1 MWRGYSVS
9 TSECSPG
16 IKWSSFVKKCALAR
30 ALSLGTFML
39 SAYLDFIDIANF
51 IFLVGRAGA
60 TGAPDTARKS
70 GDVCNGWSTVE
81 WYFLEQTAGKSA
93 HKCSQRKSF
102 QIGMCS
108 NYRKRKRE
116 RERDGEKR
124 QTDHECIACKE
135 LLFCLIFQDV
145 RSLQKRL
152 LPSIFAYFIH
162 RFRNE
167 QYVLFRS
174 AKRTLFILPDN
185 YEESIRINII
195 TFITMREYS
204 GYIH

>member
-60 TGAPDTARKS
+60 TGATGTARKS

-108 NYRKRKRE
+108 NYRKREKE
-116 RERDGEKR
+116 RERWREKEANWSR
-124 QTDHECIACKE
+124 MY
-135 LLFCLIFQDV
+135 
-145 RSLQKRL
+145 SLQGA
-152 LPSIFAYFIH
+152 F
-162 RFRNE
+162 
-167 QYVLFRS
+167 VLFNIS
-174 AKRTLFILPDN
+174 GCSLSTETIATFDFCIFYPQISQRTVCIVPLG
-185 YEESIRINII
+185 EACII
-195 TFITMREYS
+195 YFA
-204 GYIH
+204 G